1 MMTPALNLSAFP
13 LPRAKAAPAKRAK
26 RSEPDPAPFG
36 FVTAERLI
44 SLGIVANALF
54 WCGLLVPFNPGKA
67 PEIAMLHAFV
77 TMIGFGLALGGLVA
91 VILMAVHEINTKLFA
106 PHIIAAALHST
117 VVASTILLLVA
128 ASLRGWFF

>member
-1 MMTPALNLSAFP
+1 MMTPALDLSAFS
-13 LPRAKAAPAKRAK
+13 L
-26 RSEPDPAPFG
+26 SEPEKAPEPEPAPFG

-54 WCGLLVPFNPGKA
+54 WCGLLVPFNSNNI

-91 VILMAVHEINTKLFA
+91 VVLMAIHQVKKTLFS
-106 PHIIAAALHST
+106 PQLIAGSLHLT
-117 VVASTILLLVA
+117 VVTSSILLLIA
-128 ASLRGWFF
+128 ASLRGWLF